1 MARAKRGA
9 PKATKAV
16 TEDTEQAPEAPQAP
30 EQAPEAPEA
39 PEVAEAPE
47 APRLTSREREL
58 VAVDVLDAALVEIRR
73 RLTEDPKSV
82 QASTFAETVKLLG
95 LWFRFKERIAKDD
108 PAEDYRALLGD
119 LPQFEDDDAD
129 DPLLQG
135 NRDQDRDQE
144 PVVSP
149 ADIAALAKFAY

>member
-1 MARAKRGA
+1 MAAK
-9 PKATKAV
+9 TKAKAKG
-16 TEDTEQAPEAPQAP
+16 TGKAKKAKPAKDAPEAPV
-30 EQAPEAPEA
+30 EA
-39 PEVAEAPE
+39 AEAPSEAPVE

-135 NRDQDRDQE
+135 NRDQDQE
-144 PVVSP
+144 PAVSP
-149 ADIAALAKFAY
+149 ADIAALAKFED

>member
-1 MARAKRGA
+1 MAAKTSKA
-9 PKATKAV
+9 KAVKATS
-16 TEDTEQAPEAPQAP
+16 APAP
-30 EQAPEAPEA
+30 
-39 PEVAEAPE
+39 AEASAE
-47 APRLTSREREL
+47 ASAPRLTSREREQ

-73 RLTEDPKSV
+73 RLTEDPKTV

-135 NRDQDRDQE
+135 NRDRD
-144 PVVSP
+144 PTPAVSP
-149 ADIAALAKFAY
+149 ADIAALAKFED

>member
-1 MARAKRGA
+1 MSSAPVKPAKDA
-9 PKATKAV
+9 PAAAAAAPVEAV
-16 TEDTEQAPEAPQAP
+16 
-30 EQAPEAPEA
+30 
-39 PEVAEAPE
+39 EVPE

-135 NRDQDRDQE
+135 NREHD
-144 PVVSP
+144 PAPAVSP
-149 ADIAALAKFAY
+149 SDIAALAKFDD